1 MMLPCNIIFLNFIC
15 VSDGINDHVDYWAT
29 CTIKMFHIIPPW
41 HERLDMFKLHS
52 HVLWIPLSH
61 PWLLNRCHV
70 KPFTR

>member
-52 HVLWIPLSH
+52 HVL
-61 PWLLNRCHV
+61 
-70 KPFTR
+70 